1 MKLTAHLL
9 KMLISG
15 CTFILQIT
23 PMKRCIFAFFILS
36 SFAVHAQD
44 DVFRTI
50 QTRAIEAADGD
61 TLFLPEGNYLFN
73 RSINIDGKKNFV
85 VMGAGINKT
94 VLSFKGQ
101 IDGAEG
107 LKVNR
112 CEGIVLSN
120 FTIQDA
126 KGDCIKM
133 LNCSDV
139 MIKNVRTEWT
149 SKPSPKNGAYGIY
162 PVSCKN
168 ITLDGCEAIGASDA
182 GIYVGQSYDVV
193 VKNCL
198 AKNNVAGIEI
208 ENCVNADVYNNIAI
222 ENTGGIL
229 VFDMPELPLKRGR
242 NIKVHE
248 NKIIHNNYKNFA
260 PKGNIVGEVPPGTGV
275 MVLASE
281 NVEIYNN
288 EISGHR
294 TASVGIISWFISE
307 RPYKDDQYNPF
318 PFIVQVKNNTIVRS
332 KKGPSSQTK
341 VGLLIGFKF
350 GKNPPA
356 IIYDGIIDPAKTA
369 GGPEENPNQICIH
382 GNTDDSF
389 ANLDAGNNFKGLSR
403 DGKKYMCK

>member
-1 MKLTAHLL
+1 MKLTDYRF
-9 KMLISG
+9 KMLSSV
-15 CTFILQIT
+15 CTFIPQIS
-23 PMKRCIFAFFILS
+23 PMKRFFVAFFILS
-36 SFAVHAQD
+36 SFVLHAQD

-61 TLFLPEGNYLFN
+61 TLFLPEGKFLFN

-107 LKVNR
+107 LKINR
-112 CEGIVLSN
+112 CEGIVLSG

-126 KGDCIKM
+126 KGDCVKM

-139 MIKNVRTEWT
+139 IMQQVRTEWT

-162 PVSCKN
+162 PVNCKN

-208 ENCVNADVYNNIAI
+208 ENCVNADVYNNTAI

-248 NKIIHNNYKNFA
+248 NKIINNNFKNFA

-281 NVEIYNN
+281 KVEIYNN

-294 TASVGIISWFISE
+294 TASVGLISWFVSG
-307 RPYKDDQYNPF
+307 RPYKDDQYNPY
-318 PFIVQVKNNTIVRS
+318 PFLVDVKNNRITRS

-341 VGLLIGFKF
+341 VGLLIRFKF

-356 IIYDGIIDPAKTA
+356 VIYDGITDQAKTA
-369 GGPEENPNQICIH
+369 GGPQGNPNLICVH
-382 GNTDDSF
+382 DNSDETF

-403 DGKKYMCK
+403 DAEKFRCK